1 MKKIYS
7 FTITLLAVCTLLIP
21 SYAQDCG
28 YYQVNQGAVMGYQS
42 MDEKGK
48 LTGSSRITVLDV
60 QSSGSTKAY
69 TVKSE
74 IFDSKNK
81 LTQTGEYGMKCED
94 GIFTVDMKS
103 FIDPKTME
111 GFKDMEVSFSGM
123 DMTYPTSLSVGQTLP
138 DANVT
143 MAASSGGMTL
153 MKMTINI
160 TNRKVEA
167 VESVT
172 VPAGTYNC
180 YKITYDIETKM
191 GIKISSVAAQWIN
204 MGVGNV
210 KTETYDKKGKLLGT
224 TVLSEFKS

>member
-1 MKKIYS
+1 MKKIYY
-7 FTITLLAVCTLLIP
+7 FIITLLAVIFYLNP
-21 SYAQDCG
+21 STAQECG
-28 YYQVNQGAVMGYQS
+28 YYQMNSGAIMGYQS

-48 LTGSSRITVLDV
+48 LTGSSRITIMDV
-60 QSSGSTKAY
+60 QNSGGIIAY

-74 IFDSKNK
+74 VFDSKNK
-81 LTQTGEYGMKCED
+81 LTQTGEYGMKCEG
-94 GIFTVDMKS
+94 GIFSVDMKS
-103 FIDPKTME
+103 LIDPKSME
-111 GFKDMEVSFSGM
+111 GFKDMEISFSGM
-123 DMTYPTSLSVGQTLP
+123 DMTYPSSLSVGQALP

-143 MAASSGGMTL
+143 MTAGTGGMTL

-167 VESVT
+167 VEAVT

-180 YKITYDIETKM
+180 YKITYDLETKM
-191 GIKISSVAAQWIN
+191 GIKITSVAIQWIN